1 MTLPGCGGQTGKQ
14 HTLCGVDPTDATGLH
29 TPVTLATGPLAV
41 VCWPHWGQEPPR
53 YDAAMDDA
61 TLTHGF
67 TLAAPPAGFIANPY
81 PVYAALR
88 QHSPVH
94 SLGPNSWLL
103 TRYDDVLAAY
113 RSPHVSSDKQREFAP
128 RLGAGT
134 PIYEHH
140 TSSLVFNDPPLH
152 TRVRRLLMGALNQ
165 RAITRMEAGL
175 VSLVDTLLDR
185 LADEPRPDIVQH
197 FAAQIPVEVIGN
209 LLDVPHAERAPLRG
223 WSLAILSALEP
234 APSLA
239 LLAQANTAVTDFTIY
254 LRTLVAERKRRPG
267 DPDSDVLT
275 RLLNGDAHGSL
286 SEKELL
292 HNCIFLLN
300 AGHETTTNLIGNGL
314 HALLQ
319 HRSQLKRLV
328 AEPALIGSAVEELLR
343 FESPLQL
350 NNRLTTAP
358 LVFSGQTLPA
368 GSFITL
374 CLGAANR
381 DPAQFEQPEQLDL
394 ARKPNNHLA
403 FGQGAHACSGMNVAR
418 LEARIA
424 LNALL
429 ARFPDMAADGAPQR
443 DMRVRFRGLKT
454 LPVRLL
460 K

>member
-1 MTLPGCGGQTGKQ
+1 MDNADL
-14 HTLCGVDPTDATGLH
+14 
-29 TPVTLATGPLAV
+29 TP
-41 VCWPHWGQEPPR
+41 
-53 YDAAMDDA
+53 
-61 TLTHGF
+61 GF

-88 QHSPVH
+88 RHSPVH
-94 SLGPNSWLL
+94 ALAPNSWML

-152 TRVRRLLMGALNQ
+152 TRVRRLLMGALSQ

-175 VSLVDTLLDR
+175 VSLVDGLLDR
-185 LADEPRPDIVQH
+185 LADEPAPDIVEH

-209 LLDVPHAERAPLRG
+209 LLDVPHAERAPLRD

-234 APSLA
+234 APSPA
-239 LLAQANTAVTDFTIY
+239 LLARANTAVTDFTGY
-254 LRTLVAERKRRPG
+254 LRTLVAERRRQPG
-267 DPDSDVLT
+267 DPESDVLT
-275 RLLNGDAHGSL
+275 RLLQGDTSDKNAGTHPGTL
-286 SEKELL
+286 SESELL

-319 HRSQLKRLV
+319 HRSQLERLV
-328 AEPALIGSAVEELLR
+328 AQPALIGTAVEELLR

-374 CLGAANR
+374 ALGAANR
-381 DPAQFEQPEQLDL
+381 DPAQFDEPERLDL

-424 LNALL
+424 IQALL
-429 ARFPDMAADGAPQR
+429 ARYPGLVADGAPER
-443 DMRVRFRGLKT
+443 DMRVRFRGLKK
-454 LPVRLL
+454 LPVRL
-460 K
+460 KG

>member
-1 MTLPGCGGQTGKQ
+1 MK
-14 HTLCGVDPTDATGLH
+14 
-29 TPVTLATGPLAV
+29 
-41 VCWPHWGQEPPR
+41 
-53 YDAAMDDA
+53 
-61 TLTHGF
+61 
-67 TLAAPPAGFIANPY
+67 
-81 PVYAALR
+81 
-88 QHSPVH
+88 
-94 SLGPNSWLL
+94 
-103 TRYDDVLAAY
+103 
-113 RSPHVSSDKQREFAP
+113 
-128 RLGAGT
+128 
-134 PIYEHH
+134 
-140 TSSLVFNDPPLH
+140 
-152 TRVRRLLMGALNQ
+152 
-165 RAITRMEAGL
+165 
-175 VSLVDTLLDR
+175 
-185 LADEPRPDIVQH
+185 H

-234 APSLA
+234 APSAA

-429 ARFPDMAADGAPQR
+429 ARYPDMAADGAPQR